1 MTVSP
6 TTDQGFQADV
16 LDAAGY
22 TLVDFWAP
30 WCGPCRTQGPIL
42 DKYAAEHP
50 EIRVLKHNTDDDPQ
64 VPGSL
69 GIQSIPTL
77 VVFHGGKP
85 VVGAMGVQSPAAL
98 DRLLQEARRRAEGAA

>member
-1 MTVSP
+1 MAVPAS
-6 TTDQGFQADV
+6 TDSGFQTEV
-16 LDAAGY
+16 LDASGY
-22 TLVDFWAP
+22 SLVDFWAP

-42 DKYAAEHP
+42 EQYAAQHP
-50 EIRVLKHNTDDDPQ
+50 DINVRKHNTDDDPQ

-69 GIQSIPTL
+69 GVQSIPTL

-98 DRLLQEARRRAEGAA
+98 DRLLAEAKRRVDGAA